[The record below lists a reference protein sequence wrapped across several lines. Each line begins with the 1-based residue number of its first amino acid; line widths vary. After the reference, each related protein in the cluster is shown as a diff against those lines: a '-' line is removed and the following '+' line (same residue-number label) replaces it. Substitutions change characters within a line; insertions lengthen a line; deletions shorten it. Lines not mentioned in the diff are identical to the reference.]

1 MEGDV
6 LPMAGVTWQMLVTG
20 VAAVLGGVFGLLKWF
35 AMRLLQDIEV
45 RIARIDDL
53 AKEVA
58 RVDDDLKRLAA
69 EAATYQRRED
79 AAREAAAADDR
90 YQRTVERLISTL
102 RDDLGDAKRRVAEL
116 EKSREDAIVRYQL
129 RDDAIREY
137 TAMNAKLD
145 RLYEVMM
152 EMKND
157 R

>member
-20 VAAVLGGVFGLLKWF
+20 VAAVLGGVFGLLRWF
-35 AMRLLQDIEV
+35 AMRFIQ
-45 RIARIDDL
+45 RIDDMTN
-53 AKEVA
+53 EVS
-58 RVDDDLKRLAA
+58 RLDDNLKRLVA

-116 EKSREDAIVRYQL
+116 EKSREDSIVRYQL

>member
-20 VAAVLGGVFGLLKWF
+20 VAAVLGGVFGLLRWF
-35 AMRLLQDIEV
+35 AMRFIQ
-45 RIARIDDL
+45 RIDDM
-53 AKEVA
+53 ANEVS
-58 RVDDDLKRLAA
+58 RLDDNLKRLVA

-116 EKSREDAIVRYQL
+116 EKSREDSIVRYQL

>member
-6 LPMAGVTWQMLVTG
+6 LPMAEVTWQMLVTG
-20 VAAVLGGVFGLLKWF
+20 VVAVLGGVFGLLRWF
-35 AMRLLQDIEV
+35 AMRFIQ
-45 RIARIDDL
+45 RIDDMGN
-53 AKEVA
+53 EVS
-58 RVDDDLKRLAA
+58 RLDDNLKRLAA
-69 EAATYQRRED
+69 EAATTYQRRKD
-79 AAREAAAADDR
+79 AAREAAAADER

-116 EKSREDAIVRYQL
+116 EKSREDAIARYQL

-145 RLYEVMM
+145 RLYEVIM
-152 EMKND
+152 EIKND

>member
-6 LPMAGVTWQMLVTG
+6 LPMAGVTWQMLATG
-20 VAAVLGGVFGLLKWF
+20 VAAVLGGVFGLLRWF
-35 AMRLLQDIEV
+35 AMRFIQ
-45 RIARIDDL
+45 RIDDMET
-53 AKEVA
+53 EVA
-58 RVDDDLKRLAA
+58 RLNDSIKRLAA

>member
-20 VAAVLGGVFGLLKWF
+20 VAAVLGGVFGLLRWF
-35 AMRLLQDIEV
+35 AMRFIQ
-45 RIARIDDL
+45 RIDDM
-53 AKEVA
+53 ANEVS
-58 RVDDDLKRLAA
+58 RLDDNLKLLVA

>member
-20 VAAVLGGVFGLLKWF
+20 VAAVLGGVFGLLRWF
-35 AMRLLQDIEV
+35 AMRFIQ
-45 RIARIDDL
+45 RIDDM
-53 AKEVA
+53 ANEVS
-58 RVDDDLKRLAA
+58 RLDDNLKRLVA

-102 RDDLGDAKRRVAEL
+102 RDDLGDAKRRVQEL

>member
-20 VAAVLGGVFGLLKWF
+20 VAAVLGGVFGLLRWF
-35 AMRLLQDIEV
+35 AMRFIQ
-45 RIARIDDL
+45 RIDDM
-53 AKEVA
+53 ANEVS
-58 RVDDDLKRLAA
+58 RLDDNLKRLVA

-116 EKSREDAIVRYQL
+116 EKYREDAIVRYQL

>member
-20 VAAVLGGVFGLLKWF
+20 VAAVLGGVFGLLRWF
-35 AMRLLQDIEV
+35 AMRFIQ
-45 RIARIDDL
+45 RIDDM
-53 AKEVA
+53 ANEVS
-58 RVDDDLKRLAA
+58 RLDDNLKRLVA

-102 RDDLGDAKRRVAEL
+102 RDDLADAKRRVAEL

>member
-6 LPMAGVTWQMLVTG
+6 LPMAGVTWQMLAAG
-20 VAAVLGGVFGLLKWF
+20 GAAVLGGVFGLLRWF
-35 AMRLLQDIEV
+35 AMRFIQ
-45 RIARIDDL
+45 RIDDM
-53 AKEVA
+53 ANEVS
-58 RVDDDLKRLAA
+58 RLDDNLKRLVA

>member
-20 VAAVLGGVFGLLKWF
+20 VAAVLGGVFGLLRWF
-35 AMRLLQDIEV
+35 AMRFIQ
-45 RIARIDDL
+45 RIDDM
-53 AKEVA
+53 ANEVS
-58 RVDDDLKRLAA
+58 RLDDNLKRLVA